1 MKKFQV
7 EEKKFS
13 ELTIEDYQKVLKK
26 IYKNNKNGKKRNGEN
41 NKNVENLFEENLN
54 LTGRFN
60 ELLINYEIQDNKIN
74 TIKNRTLFFKKYM
87 NDLFEIDEKENKID
101 FDEEE
106 NDKDW
111 EMKTKHYFDLLLFK
125 KKKNKKQSSVCLIQ

>member
-111 EMKTKHYFDLLLFK
+111 EMKTKHYFDLLLLK